1 MLANVL
7 SAMPQLEKLE
17 FVVPEYR
24 SDLFKE
30 AFHHANLAIPSVEVL
45 IVGPYS
51 EFMVNVCPNIT
62 TLSTTGR
69 QWLGSDRMREFGRCR
84 DHSMKLIE
92 AVGAASRLRH
102 FKMMEWW
109 DIFLLE
115 GSILCLLQDFV
126 AKFTDI
132 VQAFWKP
139 HPISPA
145 LLWTAATI
153 ALH

>member
-17 FVVPEYR
+17 FFVPEYH
-24 SDLFKE
+24 SDLFQE
-30 AFHHANLAIPSVEVL
+30 AFHHANLAIPSVDVL

-62 TLSTTGR
+62 TLSTNR
-69 QWLGSDRMREFGRCR
+69 HQWLHSDRTLEFGRRR

-92 AVGAASRLRH
+92 AAGAASRLRH
-102 FKMMEWW
+102 FEMMEWW

-115 GSILCLLQDFV
+115 GSIL
-126 AKFTDI
+126 
-132 VQAFWKP
+132 
-139 HPISPA
+139 
-145 LLWTAATI
+145 
-153 ALH
+153 